1 MTQETN
7 TERFYR
13 LQEEQLQHDREEAS
27 KAAQDFLQRA
37 EALKQAAEE
46 LQRQAD
52 ELINQVKN
60 NGNSQ

>member
-1 MTQETN
+1 MEETN

-13 LQEEQLQHDREEAS
+13 LQEEQLQRDKDAAD
-27 KAAQDFLQRA
+27 KAAQEFIDRA
-37 EALKQAAEE
+37 NALKQAAEE

-52 ELINQVKN
+52 ELINQVKH

>member
-1 MTQETN
+1 MEETN

-13 LQEEQLQHDREEAS
+13 LQEEQLQRDKDAAD
-27 KAAQDFLQRA
+27 KAAQEFIDRA

-52 ELINQVKN
+52 ELINKVKH